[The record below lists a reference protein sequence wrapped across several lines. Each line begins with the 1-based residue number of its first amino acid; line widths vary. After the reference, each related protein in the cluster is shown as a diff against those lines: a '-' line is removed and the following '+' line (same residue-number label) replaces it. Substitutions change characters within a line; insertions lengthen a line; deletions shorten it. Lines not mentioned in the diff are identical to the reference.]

1 MNLQTGIAP
10 ITSIKPNT
18 DLRSKPILLL
28 YKGRG
33 PSPHHNAGERWRRE
47 GEGPAGPDL
56 EGRER
61 ERGGVGAAEKEKNP
75 SISILYHC
83 YSL

>member
-33 PSPHHNAGERWRRE
+33 PSPHHNAGERRRRE

-56 EGRER
+56 KGTRRRE
-61 ERGGVGAAEKEKNP
+61 VG
-75 SISILYHC
+75 
-83 YSL
+83 